1 MPLSLPTQQS
11 LYGSPAQKVAASF
24 KVKRP
29 IGKAAVARLTTPG
42 HLAMTFARK

>member
-1 MPLSLPTQQS
+1 M
-11 LYGSPAQKVAASF
+11 YGSTALRSVASF

-42 HLAMTFARK
+42 HLAVSFARK